1 MVSTTRATSC
11 PGSQA
16 EFDRIHDEATIGLAA
31 QEAGQAT
38 PTAELTHLGNDTR
51 ARLLDLSNID
61 ARFSP
66 DVIAAS
72 VRQVVRAW
80 EQATSTSPKSR
91 HFDERL
97 RDPLRA
103 LTTSQAFEQ
112 LTHPTPH
119 SLRRVSRLEIRKIEI
134 RALSQ
139 DREHPTVIVHVKL
152 HGIRW
157 LDSTIGSFLSGAPT
171 TREPSASYGRSSSP
185 PIRTRRGGQAMSTVP
200 AARDPG
206 GCTDS
211 TAALLADL
219 ASNIRHTR

>member
-119 SLRRVSRLEIRKIEI
+119 GLRRVSRLEIRKIEI

-157 LDSTIGSFLSGAPT
+157 LDSTIGSFLSGAPDNPRTFRELWTLELT
-171 TREPSASYGRSSSP
+171 T
-185 PIRTRRGGQAMSTVP
+185 
-200 AARDPG
+200 DP
-206 GCTDS
+206 D
-211 TAALLADL
+211 APWR
-219 ASNIRHTR
+219 ASNVDRPGRA